1 MLPSH
6 YHKSLKFF
14 PGQKEIWAK
23 MTLIPQSN
31 STEKKKIEALAIK
44 RQEQL
49 VKAIT
54 LSPKTEN
61 KNLDLYNPLAVKHQ

>member
-1 MLPSH
+1 MFSRTERNLGQNDINPTI
-6 YHKSLKFF
+6 KFHR
-14 PGQKEIWAK
+14 
-23 MTLIPQSN
+23 
-31 STEKKKIEALAIK
+31 EKKKKEALAIK

-61 KNLDLYNPLAVKHQ
+61 KSLDLYNPLAVKHQELQKKAKSRK